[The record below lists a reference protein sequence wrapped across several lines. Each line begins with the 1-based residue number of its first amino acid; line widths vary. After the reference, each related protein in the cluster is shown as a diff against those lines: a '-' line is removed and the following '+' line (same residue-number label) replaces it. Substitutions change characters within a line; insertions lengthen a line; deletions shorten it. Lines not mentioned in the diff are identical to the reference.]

1 MRYSQSEKMQIIRI
15 VEESP
20 VSIKQTLLELNI
32 NRSTFYKWYR
42 RYQEGGYEALANRYH
57 PSSSGMRYHPG
68 KSSVW
73 LKRLWNTRKSHLAN
87 WPGTLQILMD
97 IIYLNQACTEY

>member
-1 MRYSQSEKMQIIRI
+1 MRIIRL

-20 VSIKQTLLELNI
+20 VSVKQTLLELDI

-42 RYQEGGYEALANRYH
+42 RYQEGGFEALANRY
-57 PSSSGMRYHPG
+57 RLG

-73 LKRLWNTRKSHLAN
+73 LKRLWNTRKSHLVS
-87 WPGTLQILMD
+87 WPGTLPIPVD
-97 IIYLNQACTEY
+97 IIYLNQLCTGS